1 MRKPSRKFLLK
12 AGATAILL
20 ALWAG
25 LCFQDRFRIG
35 LDQQSTPCLDAHV
48 FLWDTK
54 DREPVVGNIYVFKEK
69 MVSPKPPHEVR
80 GLLMAKRLA
89 AVEGD
94 KVKLDQNGILTIN
107 GNVAK
112 EGVPL
117 LRFIGKKP
125 SDIAFNRTLGENE
138 LFFLGDTPDSFDSRY
153 GKTIDKSAVIGRAYV
168 LF

>member
-1 MRKPSRKFLLK
+1 MRKPSQKFLLK
-12 AGATAILL
+12 AGAVGILL

-25 LCFQDRFRIG
+25 FCFQDRYRIG

-48 FLWDTK
+48 FLWDLEDK
-54 DREPVVGNIYVFKEK
+54 NLQVGNIYVFREK
-69 MVSPKPPHEVR
+69 MVSPKNPNEVR
-80 GLLMAKRLA
+80 GWFMAKRLA
-89 AVEGD
+89 AMAGD

-107 GNVAK
+107 GKVAK

-125 SDIAFNRTLGENE
+125 SDIAFDRTLGENE

-153 GKTIDKSAVIGRAYV
+153 GKTIDKSQILGRAYI

>member
-12 AGATAILL
+12 AGAVGILL

-25 LCFQDRFRIG
+25 FCFQDRFRIG
-35 LDQQSTPCLDAHV
+35 LDQQATPCLDAHV
-48 FLWDTK
+48 FLWDLEDK
-54 DREPVVGNIYVFKEK
+54 NLQVGNIYVFKEK
-69 MVSPKPPHEVR
+69 MVSPKNPKEVR
-80 GLLMAKRLA
+80 GWFMAKRLA
-89 AVEGD
+89 AMGGD
-94 KVKLDQNGILTIN
+94 KVKLDRNGILTIN
-107 GNVAK
+107 GKVAK

-125 SDIAFNRTLGENE
+125 ADIAFDRTLQENE

-153 GKTIDKSAVIGRAYV
+153 GKTIDKSQILGRAYV